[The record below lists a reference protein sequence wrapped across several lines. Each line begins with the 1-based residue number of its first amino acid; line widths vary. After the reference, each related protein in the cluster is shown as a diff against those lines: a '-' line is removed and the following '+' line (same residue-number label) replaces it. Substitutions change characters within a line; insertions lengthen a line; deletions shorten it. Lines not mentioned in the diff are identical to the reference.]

1 MAVERDGQAEIGSL
15 AEESEAI
22 AAGHDRVDLEKIEQT
37 MQPWA
42 GEGSYYNFTERPC
55 DADAILPEDVC
66 ARLAEVKRK
75 WDPEG
80 MIVANHSVSLE
91 TA

>member
-1 MAVERDGQAEIGSL
+1 
-15 AEESEAI
+15 
-22 AAGHDRVDLEKIEQT
+22 

-55 DADAILPEDVC
+55 DADAILPADVC

-75 WDPEG
+75 WDPDG
-80 MIVANHSVSLE
+80 TIVANHSVSLE